1 VQQRTTHAETLFQPD
16 PGTPDT
22 SGMTRIAGDL
32 GVRAFLFRGR
42 EPRARLRDA
51 LAVGALLGAGW
62 AFVML
67 AGGSEH
73 VTTQWF
79 YIPILLAAV
88 LLGPLGTL
96 VTAIAA
102 AIIAGPITPADVQDH
117 LFESPALWVA
127 RGCFF
132 VGIGML
138 VSWLVERHRDAGQ
151 RFQTAE
157 NAYRSLVEQLP
168 GVVYL
173 CEFGG
178 EGEWLY
184 VSPAIK
190 NLLGYTPDEWLTHPH
205 PFRSHVHAQ
214 DYLWIMQQET
224 LSRRSGRTVDLEYRM
239 RTRDGRWIHVR
250 DTASVVR
257 DARGEPIWMQG
268 VISDVTERVEAEA
281 KRGRGAA

>member
-1 VQQRTTHAETLFQPD
+1 MARFA
-16 PGTPDT
+16 
-22 SGMTRIAGDL
+22 SGFD
-32 GVRAFLFRGR
+32 VRGFLLRGR
-42 EPRARLRDA
+42 DPRARARDWVFV
-51 LAVGALLGAGW
+51 AVLLGLGW
-62 AFVML
+62 AFVLL
-67 AGGSEH
+67 AGGSQH

-79 YIPILLAAV
+79 YVPILLAAM

-96 VTAIAA
+96 LTAVIAA
-102 AIIAGPITPADVQDH
+102 VIAGPLTPADVQGH
-117 LFESPALWVA
+117 LFESPALWIA

-138 VSWLVERHRDAGQ
+138 VSWLIERHRDAER

-157 NAYRSLVEQLP
+157 NAYRGLVEQLP

-178 EGEWLY
+178 EGDWLY

-205 PFRSHVHAQ
+205 PFRSHVHPQ

-224 LSRRSGRTVDLEYRM
+224 LSRRSGRSVDLEYRM

-257 DARGEPIWMQG
+257 DAHDQPIWMQG
-268 VISDVTERVEAEA
+268 VISDVTEKVEAA
-281 KRGRGAA
+281 APRSRGAA